1 MSVNSTFFSL
11 PEVEKRMNHYYDSAT
26 QILIDVRSDN
36 VSAPQPST
44 GDIPSLGSLSER
56 KGMLMFLGVFLP

>member
-1 MSVNSTFFSL
+1 MLNYEPSGICRAIN
-11 PEVEKRMNHYYDSAT
+11 E
-26 QILIDVRSDN
+26 ILIDVRSDN

-56 KGMLMFLGVFLP
+56 KGMLIFLGAFLGNLRSYDGN